1 MPAAIIPSIRGV
13 LCFAFAGC
21 VLAMVACG
29 DRTSSDEYMSRA
41 EQQFEQRNYAEAII
55 ELKNALGA
63 ANDQQE
69 TLPRARWM
77 LGKSYLETG
86 NMLAAAKELEHA
98 RELGWNPNEVL
109 PALAKALLSKGE
121 LAQVI
126 ELSAAGLDPQAAAQ
140 LQAQQA
146 LAQVVQGDV
155 WTADTYITKAAEIYP
170 DDTEVQ
176 LAEARMLGASGDFDE
191 ALEVI
196 QSVLDAQ
203 PENLEAWRLKGDL
216 LSTQQMLP
224 QALAAFDV
232 AIALSPNPLE
242 VAVELS
248 PENIEDRFKRALINL
263 NLRQL
268 EGVATELEFLK
279 EIAPEHAMT
288 NYLQGTLDFYR
299 GNYDASIAALTEAE
313 PAAEQYPLILFY
325 LAGAH
330 LAQGN
335 EVEALRQA
343 ERHVDL
349 NPKFAPG
356 RILLASIFIR
366 NSRGSDALQ
375 ALRPVL
381 DGNPTDSVALSLMAK
396 ALMLEGKTN
405 QALTML
411 GAAQQ
416 MAPDSAVA
424 SYELGAALLLDGQ
437 GDAAN
442 EQFEAALT
450 LDPTLEQADILRVM
464 GATDISG
471 AIAAAQDY
479 AGRHPESV
487 RAYNLLGQKYLAN
500 QQVDEAI
507 AAFNKALS
515 LAPGDP
521 DSNHA
526 LAQIEQRAGDAA
538 ASRSRYQAVLAGR
551 PDYLPT
557 LLQLAVLAAQ
567 TGNEADAVAQLQ
579 HAIEAHPD
587 ALEPRLMLARHY
599 LRKNT
604 PDKIP
609 PLFDSLPELQQ
620 RAPDVLGVIAMS
632 DLAQQRYSK
641 ALAGLEQMIQMEPDT
656 TALAHHLLA
665 TAAAGAGDLQKA
677 RAEFKRAQE
686 LDENFVPTLVSLAMM
701 AGADG
706 DAPLF
711 DHYMNRL
718 IAIAPNTPD
727 VLRLQ
732 AIAAQRD
739 GETERAIE
747 LSRQVL
753 ATAPGTA
760 AMLELVSVLHKA
772 GNNKGIL
779 EVLQDWVSNN
789 PADIQARVALADH
802 LTRVDQIEQAIEQ
815 YREVVKLEPKHADA
829 LNNLAWYLREQN
841 PKEALEFARLAV
853 TVNPDRAPLLD
864 TLALVESDAGNHQEA
879 LRFIKRA
886 VAASPNNPD
895 LLYHQAIIEARSG
908 NKATAIEILR
918 KVLGVDNSAFTERE
932 QAEQLMASLH

>member
-1 MPAAIIPSIRGV
+1 MT
-13 LCFAFAGC
+13 
-21 VLAMVACG
+21 ACG
-29 DRTSSDEYMSRA
+29 DSASSDDYMSRA
-41 EQQFEQRNYAEAII
+41 EQHFEERNYAAAII

-69 TLPRARWM
+69 TLPRARWL
-77 LGKSYLETG
+77 LGKAYLETG
-86 NMLAAAKELEHA
+86 NMMAAAKELEHA
-98 RELGWNPNEVL
+98 RELGWDSNDVL
-109 PALAKALLSKGE
+109 PALAKALLSQGE
-121 LAQVI
+121 LAQVM

-146 LAQVVQGDV
+146 LAQVVLGDV
-155 WTADTYITKAAEIYP
+155 WTADTYIAKAAERYP

-176 LAEARMLGASGDFDE
+176 LAEARMLGASGDLDG

-216 LSTQQMLP
+216 LSTQQKLP

-232 AIALSPNPLE
+232 AIALTPNPLE
-242 VAVELS
+242 VAIELS
-248 PENIEDRFKRALINL
+248 PEAIEDRFKRALIYL
-263 NLRQL
+263 NLGQL

-279 EIAPEHAMT
+279 EIAPTHAMT
-288 NYLQGTLDFYR
+288 NYLQGTLDFYD

-325 LAGAH
+325 LSGAH
-330 LAQGN
+330 LAKGS
-335 EVEALRQA
+335 ESEALRLA
-343 ERHVDL
+343 EQHVSL
-349 NPKFAPG
+349 NSNFAPG
-356 RILLASIFIR
+356 RILLASIYIR
-366 NSRGSDALQ
+366 NSRGTDAQQ

-381 DGNPTDSVALSLMAK
+381 DANPTDSVALNLMAK
-396 ALMLEGKTN
+396 GLMLDGKTDK
-405 QALTML
+405 ALTML

-424 SYELGAALLLDGQ
+424 NYELGAGLLLDGQ

-442 EQFEAALT
+442 QQFEAALT

-479 AGRHPESV
+479 TGRHPESA

-500 QQVDEAI
+500 QQVDEATT
-507 AAFNKALS
+507 AFNKALS

-526 LAQIEQRAGDAA
+526 LAQIAKRAGDTT
-538 ASRSRYQAVLAGR
+538 ASRDRYQAVLAER

-557 LLQLAVLAAQ
+557 LLQLAVLASE

-587 ALEPRLMLARHY
+587 ALEPRLMLARYY
-599 LRKNT
+599 LGKNT

-609 PLFDSLPELQQ
+609 PLFDSLTELQKKE
-620 RAPDVLGVIAMS
+620 PDVLGIIAMS

-665 TAAAGAGDLQKA
+665 TAAAGTGDLQKA

-686 LDENFVPTLVSLAMM
+686 LDKDFVPTLVSLAMM

-711 DHYMNRL
+711 DDYTKRL
-718 IAIAPNTPD
+718 IAIAPNAPD

-739 GETERAIE
+739 GDSARAIE

-753 ATAPGTA
+753 ATAPRTA
-760 AMLELVSVLHKA
+760 TVLELVSFLHKA
-772 GNNKGIL
+772 GNNEEIL
-779 EVLQDWVSNN
+779 QVLQDWVSDN
-789 PADIQARVALADH
+789 PSDVQARVALADH
-802 LTRVDQIEQAIEQ
+802 LTRLDQIAQAIDQ
-815 YREVVKLEPKHADA
+815 YREVVKLQPKHADA
-829 LNNLAWYLREQN
+829 LNNLAWYLRDEE
-841 PKEALEFARLAV
+841 PKQALEFARLAV
-853 TVNPDRAPLLD
+853 TLNPDRAALLD
-864 TLALVESDAGNHQEA
+864 TLALVESDAGNHQDA
-879 LRFIKRA
+879 VRYIKRA
-886 VAASPNNPD
+886 VAASPRSPD

-908 NKATAIEILR
+908 NKATAIEILQ
-918 KVLGVDNSAFTERE
+918 KVLGVDRAAFAERE
-932 QAEQLMASLH
+932 DAEQLLASLQ

>member
-196 QSVLDAQ
+196 QGVLDAQ
-203 PENLEAWRLKGDL
+203 PENREAWRLKGDL

-263 NLRQL
+263 NLRQF

-279 EIAPEHAMT
+279 EIAPKHAMT

-299 GNYDASIAALTEAE
+299 GEYDASIAALTEAE

-335 EVEALRQA
+335 EAEALRQA
-343 ERHVDL
+343 ELHVNL

-366 NSRGSDALQ
+366 NSRGNDALQ
-375 ALRPVL
+375 TLRPVL

-396 ALMLEGKTN
+396 ALMLEGK
-405 QALTML
+405 
-411 GAAQQ
+411 
-416 MAPDSAVA
+416 P
-424 SYELGAALLLDGQ
+424 
-437 GDAAN
+437 
-442 EQFEAALT
+442 
-450 LDPTLEQADILRVM
+450 IR
-464 GATDISG
+464 
-471 AIAAAQDY
+471 
-479 AGRHPESV
+479 R
-487 RAYNLLGQKYLAN
+487 
-500 QQVDEAI
+500 
-507 AAFNKALS
+507 
-515 LAPGDP
+515 
-521 DSNHA
+521 
-526 LAQIEQRAGDAA
+526 
-538 ASRSRYQAVLAGR
+538 
-551 PDYLPT
+551 
-557 LLQLAVLAAQ
+557 
-567 TGNEADAVAQLQ
+567 
-579 HAIEAHPD
+579 
-587 ALEPRLMLARHY
+587 
-599 LRKNT
+599 
-604 PDKIP
+604 
-609 PLFDSLPELQQ
+609 
-620 RAPDVLGVIAMS
+620 
-632 DLAQQRYSK
+632 
-641 ALAGLEQMIQMEPDT
+641 
-656 TALAHHLLA
+656 
-665 TAAAGAGDLQKA
+665 
-677 RAEFKRAQE
+677 
-686 LDENFVPTLVSLAMM
+686 
-701 AGADG
+701 
-706 DAPLF
+706 
-711 DHYMNRL
+711 
-718 IAIAPNTPD
+718 
-727 VLRLQ
+727 
-732 AIAAQRD
+732 
-739 GETERAIE
+739 
-747 LSRQVL
+747 
-753 ATAPGTA
+753 
-760 AMLELVSVLHKA
+760 
-772 GNNKGIL
+772 
-779 EVLQDWVSNN
+779 
-789 PADIQARVALADH
+789 
-802 LTRVDQIEQAIEQ
+802 
-815 YREVVKLEPKHADA
+815 
-829 LNNLAWYLREQN
+829 
-841 PKEALEFARLAV
+841 
-853 TVNPDRAPLLD
+853 
-864 TLALVESDAGNHQEA
+864 
-879 LRFIKRA
+879 
-886 VAASPNNPD
+886 
-895 LLYHQAIIEARSG
+895 
-908 NKATAIEILR
+908 
-918 KVLGVDNSAFTERE
+918 
-932 QAEQLMASLH
+932 